1 MQFSSHK
8 KRWLDNTIEGAYSH
22 CNKMLQITQK
32 LEEKN
37 VSSRNSLLEKIK
49 RSLWPFII
57 PWVNGVAGAK
67 WLLPAQQWNSILLLC
82 ERKNIQQ

>member
-8 KRWLDNTIEGAYSH
+8 KRLLDNTIEGAYSH
-22 CNKMLQITQK
+22 CYKMLQITQK
-32 LEEKN
+32 LEEKKKKN
-37 VSSRNSLLEKIK
+37 VSILEKIK